1 MKTLLQLDEIR
12 DDVISPC
19 RICGSGV
26 ASRCA
31 VEKLMAPDLLG
42 NIRASIGTR
51 LMGPF
56 ILHYLS
62 SSE

>member
-1 MKTLLQLDEIR
+1 
-12 DDVISPC
+12 VISPC

-26 ASRCA
+26 ASCCA